1 MALSGSVTTTGG
13 YDGRNLTLSWTATQ
27 NIDANKSTISWTL
40 SNSGGDAS
48 WYAMRH
54 LIVTIDGT
62 TVYTRDARYEQYA
75 GTISSGSITLSH
87 DSNGQKSFAV
97 TIQAAV
103 YNSAVNAR
111 ANKTFTLDRIYRTST
126 LSSDNFTMGTAGTI
140 TVTRGNNTYTH
151 TVTYSFGSQTG
162 TIVTKSSSTS
172 ISFTPSTSLAS
183 QVPNAT
189 SGILT
194 LTCETFNGNTSLG
207 TTSITKTLNV
217 PDSIK
222 PTVNSATYANTNNS
236 LGVYVATFSAVRV
249 TAISATAGTGA
260 TIQSYSTTFNGQTYN
275 GTSFTTAIPATSGS
289 YNLVITVTDS
299 RGRTGTKTY
308 TIAYAAYSAPTLSFT
323 AVRTDASGNAD
334 DTGAYMKFT
343 MTGTAC
349 SVKSGSTEKN
359 SATGKIEY
367 RTVGS
372 NSWTT
377 LNATASGRT
386 ATYSGVLAAAVSNSF
401 EVVASVTDGI
411 NATTVKNVI
420 VSSASYPMTFYRGGK
435 GVAFGRVAN
444 KNGFVCEMDAEFNA
458 GFKAKG
464 VKLLVP
470 TTEIPEGSDLNSYTT
485 IGEYCCSYSDVAKTI
500 LNTRRGAAANSN
512 SIAFRLTVEHSL
524 TTNPSNS
531 NYLFQWFCEY
541 NSSGVYKRWTTNGG
555 STWSSWHLVQATISN
570 YATKDSPTFTGTPKA
585 PTAASGTNTTQIA
598 TTAFVQAA
606 LLQNVL
612 TATALEAST
621 SSITSASSNGSNRVG
636 NFKGGFIR
644 IGDLVFV
651 SFYCKALM
659 NLAETGNYWTIARG
673 FPEAWATTA
682 LSASFFKTRGA
693 MNGYINTDGELL
705 ITLDSYSVAT
715 GEYICVSG
723 FYIAKPVAT

>member
-27 NIDANKSTISWTL
+27 NIDTNKSTVSWTL

-62 TVYTRDARYEQYA
+62 TVYTRDARYEQYS
-75 GTISSGSITLSH
+75 GTIATGSITLDH
-87 DSNGQKSFAV
+87 DSDGQKSFAV

-207 TTSITKTLNV
+207 TTSITKTLTV

-222 PTVNSATYANTNNS
+222 PTVSSATYANTNNS
-236 LGVYVATFSAVRV
+236 LGVYAATLSAIKM

-260 TIQSYSTTFNGQTYN
+260 AIQSYSTTFYGQTYN

-289 YNLVITVTDS
+289 YDLVITVTDS

-323 AVRTDASGNAD
+323 AVRSDASGNAD

-367 RTVGS
+367 RKVGDS
-372 NSWTT
+372 TWTT
-377 LNATASGRT
+377 LNATASGLN
-386 ATYSGVLAAAVSNSF
+386 ATYSGVVAAAASDAY
-401 EVVASVTDGI
+401 EVIASVTDKAGT
-411 NATTVKNVI
+411 TTVKNVT

-444 KNGFVCEMDAEFNA
+444 KNGFVCEMDAEFN
-458 GFKAKG
+458 GTFKAGG
-464 VKLLVP
+464 VKSLTPGTV
-470 TTEIPEGSDLNSYTT
+470 IPDGSDLNTYITPGDYYVQSNN
-485 IGEYCCSYSDVAKTI
+485 SAHTI
-500 LNTRRGAAANSN
+500 LNTRRGAAAS
-512 SIAFRLTVEHSL
+512 SSAVAFHLVIENLTYPPKNQYI
-524 TTNPSNS
+524 T
-531 NYLFQWFCEY
+531 QWFYEY
-541 NSSGVYKRWTTNGG
+541 NSTDVYRRWTTNSG
-555 STWSSWHLVQATISN
+555 STWTSWTLVQATISN
-570 YATKDSPTFTGTPKA
+570 YAAKASPTFTGTPKA

-606 LLQNVL
+606 LIQNVL
-612 TATALEAST
+612 TTTALEAST
-621 SSITSASSNGSNRVG
+621 SSITSAQSSSSDRVG
-636 NFKGGFIR
+636 SFKGGFIR

-659 NLAETGNYWTIARG
+659 NLAEGNYWTIARG
-673 FPEAWATTA
+673 FPNAWATTA
-682 LSASFFKTRGA
+682 LSASFFKTKGA
-693 MNGYINTDGELL
+693 MNSYINTDGELL

-723 FYIAKPVAT
+723 FYIAQPETT

>member
-27 NIDANKSTISWTL
+27 DVNTNKSTVSWTL

-62 TVYTRDARYEQYA
+62 TVYTRDARYQQYS
-75 GTISSGSITLSH
+75 GTIATGSITLDH
-87 DSNGQKSFAV
+87 DSDGQKSFTV

-126 LSSDNFTMGTAGTI
+126 LSSGDFTMGTAGTI
-140 TVTRGNNTYTH
+140 TVTRANNSYTH

-189 SGILT
+189 SGTLT

-207 TTSITKTLNV
+207 TTSITKTLTV

-222 PTVNSATYANTNNS
+222 PTVSSATYANTNNS
-236 LGVYVATFSAVRV
+236 LGVYVATLSAVRV

-308 TIAYAAYSAPTLSFT
+308 TIAYVAYSAPTLSFT

-367 RTVGS
+367 RKVGDS
-372 NSWTT
+372 TWTT
-377 LNATASGRT
+377 LNATASGLN
-386 ATYSGVLAAAVSNSF
+386 ATYSGVVAAAASDAY
-401 EVVASVTDGI
+401 EVIASVTDKAGT
-411 NATTVKNVI
+411 TTVKNAT

-444 KNGFVCEMDAEFNA
+444 KNGFVCEMDAEFTG
-458 GFKAKG
+458 GFKANG
-464 VKLLVP
+464 VRLLGG
-470 TTEIPEGSDLNSYTT
+470 TTT
-485 IGEYCCSYSDVAKTI
+485 IANGTNLNTLTTLGEYVVYDVDAKTCT
-500 LNTRRGAAANSN
+500 NTPWGTAASN
-512 SIAFRLTVEHSL
+512 NATAFRLTVERSL
-524 TTNPSNS
+524 RSGDS
-531 NYLFQWFCEY
+531 RYLRQTLFPY
-541 NSSGVYKRWTTNGG
+541 NSVFGYERLSTNSG
-555 STWSSWHLVQATISN
+555 STWTGWYLIQTDLGSKASLA
-570 YATKDSPTFTGTPKA
+570 SPTFTGTPKA

-612 TATALEAST
+612 TTTALEAST

-659 NLAETGNYWTIARG
+659 NLAEGDYWTIARG
-673 FPEAWATTA
+673 FPKAWATTA
-682 LSASFFKTRGA
+682 LSASFFKTKGA

-723 FYIAKPVAT
+723 FYIAEPVTT

>member
-27 NIDANKSTISWTL
+27 DVNTNKSTVSWTL

-62 TVYTRDARYEQYA
+62 TVYTRDARYEQYS
-75 GTISSGSITLSH
+75 GTIATGSITLEH

-126 LSSDNFTMGTAGTI
+126 LSSGNFTMGTAGTI
-140 TVTRGNNTYTH
+140 AVTRGNNTYTH

-172 ISFTPSTSLAS
+172 IPFTPSTSLAS

-207 TTSITKTLNV
+207 TTSITKTLSV

-222 PTVNSATYANTNNS
+222 PTVSSATYANTNNS
-236 LGVYVATFSAVRV
+236 LGVYAATLSAIKM

-308 TIAYAAYSAPTLSFT
+308 TIAYVAYSAPTLSFT
-323 AVRTDASGNAD
+323 AVRSDASGNAD

-411 NATTVKNVI
+411 NTTTVKNVI

-444 KNGFVCEMDAEFNA
+444 KNGFVCEMDAEFNG
-458 GFKAKG
+458 GFKANG
-464 VKLLVP
+464 VRLL
-470 TTEIPEGSDLNSYTT
+470 EGTTT
-485 IGEYCCSYSDVAKTI
+485 IADGTNLNTLTTLGEYVVYDAGAKTCT
-500 LNTRRGAAANSN
+500 NTPWGTAASN
-512 SIAFRLTVEHSL
+512 NAQAFRLTVERSL
-524 TTNPSNS
+524 RSGDS
-531 NYLFQWFCEY
+531 VYLRQTLFPY
-541 NSSGVYKRWTTNGG
+541 NNANGYKRWSTNSG
-555 STWSSWHLVQATISN
+555 STWTGWTLIQANLGSK
-570 YATKDSPTFTGTPKA
+570 ADLASPTFTGTPKA

-612 TATALEAST
+612 TTTALEAST

-636 NFKGGFIR
+636 DFKGGFIR

-659 NLAETGNYWTIARG
+659 NLAAGDYWTIARG
-673 FPEAWATTA
+673 FPKAWATAA
-682 LSASFFKTRGA
+682 LSASFFKTKGA
-693 MNGYINTDGELL
+693 MNGYINTDGELI

-723 FYIAKPVAT
+723 FYIAKPVTT

>member
-27 NIDANKSTISWTL
+27 NIDTNKSTVSWTL

-236 LGVYVATFSAVRV
+236 LGVYLATFSAVRV

-289 YNLVITVTDS
+289 YDLVITVTDS

-411 NATTVKNVI
+411 NTTTVKNVI

-444 KNGFVCEMDAEFNA
+444 KNGFVCEMDAEFNG
-458 GFKAKG
+458 GFKANG
-464 VKLLVP
+464 VRLLGG
-470 TTEIPEGSDLNSYTT
+470 TTT
-485 IGEYCCSYSDVAKTI
+485 IANGTNLNTLTTLGEYVVYDAGAKTCT
-500 LNTRRGAAANSN
+500 NTPWGTAASN
-512 SIAFRLTVEHSL
+512 NAQAFRLTVERSL
-524 TTNPSNS
+524 RSGDS
-531 NYLFQWFCEY
+531 VYLRQTLFPY
-541 NSSGVYKRWTTNGG
+541 NNANGYKRWSTNSG
-555 STWSSWHLVQATISN
+555 STWTSWNLIQAN
-570 YATKDSPTFTGTPKA
+570 LGNKADLASPTFTGTPKA

-612 TATALEAST
+612 TTTALEAST
-621 SSITSASSNGSNRVG
+621 SSITSAQSSSSNRVG
-636 NFKGGFIR
+636 DFKGGFIR

-682 LSASFFKTRGA
+682 LSASFYKTRGA

-723 FYIAKPVAT
+723 FYIAKPVVTT